1 MQANESTPK
10 PEQTF
15 GEKRVRA
22 SFNPSRESAVDLLKG
37 RTADLIDQMK
47 RMQDGSEDPEV
58 KRQCA
63 QAMTEYESACHL
75 AVKAATA
82 GK

>member
-37 RTADLIDQMK
+37 RNLSQL
-47 RMQDGSEDPEV
+47 
-58 KRQCA
+58 RQEGWRPDTA
-63 QAMTEYESACHL
+63 QAALIVRDWISSA
-75 AVKAATA
+75 A
-82 GK
+82 